1 MSRGFKIMSSI
12 LAVVVIALVGFL
24 VYVYSSLG
32 SILKD
37 AVEEYGPRYTGVSV
51 TLEKVELAPESG
63 QAELSGL
70 VIGNPQGYQTDA
82 AFKLDRISINIDL
95 RSITKETIVIKSII
109 IDEPRVTYEF
119 GNNGSNVDRIGTNV
133 EKAAAES
140 GSGEPKQ
147 DDGSGKKM
155 VVESLVINSGKVAVN
170 HPLLKDKK
178 LASDLPT
185 IRLNDIGKNKKD
197 GATPAEVVD
206 KIMDAIEKQVSI
218 AVGATGR
225 LRKLFDK

>member
-1 MSRGFKIMSSI
+1 MSRRFKIMGSI
-12 LAVVVIALVGFL
+12 LAVVIIALVGFL
-24 VYVYSSLG
+24 IYVYSSLG

-37 AVEEYGPRYTGVSV
+37 AVEEYGNRYTGVSV
-51 TLEKVELAPESG
+51 TLAKVQLAPESG
-63 QAELSGL
+63 QGELSGL

-95 RSITKETIVIKSII
+95 RSITEETIVIKSIV
-109 IDEPRVTYEF
+109 IDGPSVTYEF
-119 GNNGSNVDRIGTNV
+119 GNNGSNVDRIGKNV

-140 GSGEPKQ
+140 SSREPKQ
-147 DDGSGKKM
+147 GDDSSKRM
-155 VVESLVINSGKVAVN
+155 VIESLVISNGKVAVS

-178 LASDLPT
+178 LASHLPT

-197 GATPAEVVD
+197 GATPAEVVN
-206 KIMDAIEKQVSI
+206 KIMETIETQVSI
-218 AVGATGR
+218 AVGATGV